1 MTDEFAPKGPSLGQ
15 PTLQPTT
22 LLAGTTMAEGMLP
35 TPVKTPR
42 KKQVADVNQAARAL
56 FQNQPQSLDDVM
68 AAPKRGRKGR
78 KYNGFSLDSFE
89 AEDGSSEPKIQI
101 FTDSKDRLPEVY
113 ESEDNPFWAKPGRDT
128 SSAAHPSKRRKVSG
142 ERKRDEEVE
151 EHIRRDDGIVYV
163 L

>member
-1 MTDEFAPKGPSLGQ
+1 MRNEFGPAAPSLGQ

-56 FQNQPQSLDDVM
+56 FQNQPEALDDVM
-68 AAPKRGRKGR
+68 PAPKRGRKNR

-89 AEDGSSEPKIQI
+89 AEVGSSEPRIQI
-101 FTDSKDRLPEVY
+101 FTDSKEKIPEVD
-113 ESEDNPFWAKPGRDT
+113 ESEDNPFYTKPGRAAP
-128 SSAAHPSKRRKVSG
+128 SSSHPSKRRKISS
-142 ERKRDEEVE
+142 ERKDEQVE

-163 L
+163 Q